1 MSSLLNLCER
11 YFGTHNFY
19 DVLKIPKSADD
30 KQVKKAYYKQAL
42 LVHPDR
48 VEDNIK
54 AEATEKFKI
63 LAGIYSVLSDNE
75 RRKVYDKSI
84 QYDEKSE
91 DIVLRKLVEYI
102 SLLEKIITVKNINGR
117 EKMRLSVPVSL
128 CALLRKRRGYDESRQ
143 KEIIIRNLTDYLL
156 FLLEEISTVKDINN
170 CEKR

>member
-1 MSSLLNLCER
+1 M
-11 YFGTHNFY
+11 
-19 DVLKIPKSADD
+19 
-30 KQVKKAYYKQAL
+30 KKAYYKQAL

-117 EKMRLSVPVSL
+117 EKMRLYQFLCVPFSEREGIMTNPDK
-128 CALLRKRRGYDESRQ
+128 RKSSYA
-143 KEIIIRNLTDYLL
+143 N
-156 FLLEEISTVKDINN
+156 
-170 CEKR
+170 

>member
-1 MSSLLNLCER
+1 MASLLNLCER

-19 DVLKIPKSADD
+19 DALKIPKSADD

-84 QYDEKSE
+84 QYEKSE
-91 DIVLRKLVEYI
+91 DIVLRKLIEYI

-117 EKMRLSVPVSL
+117 EKMRSFVPVSL
-128 CALLRKRRGYDESRQ
+128 CSLLRTRRDYDESRQ
-143 KEIIIRNLTDYLL
+143 KEIIIRRLTDYLL